1 MICLVFQ
8 GFMILH
14 SQSWIQSKRA
24 SLTTTNKKYDS
35 YFSKFKSWCRQF
47 NLEFL
52 PATASTVTTYLTSLI
67 QSGCS
72 VSVLNAVKW
81 YHDMH
86 LFDDRCSNKLVNIVL
101 EGGTRIWSK
110 PIKKKE
116 LITADIIHKLFN
128 FYKNNLDLYNSRSF
142 CMFLL
147 AYAGF
152 FRYKDFSN
160 IRMTNIAFYDTHI
173 EILVE
178 TSKTDIY
185 RQGNKVVIART
196 NTETCPVL
204 FLRRYCTLAGLNL
217 DSN

>member
-1 MICLVFQ
+1 MDTVKK
-8 GFMILH
+8 
-14 SQSWIQSKRA
+14 SKSDA
-24 SLTTTNKKYDS
+24 TNKKYDS
-35 YFSKFKSWCRQF
+35 CFSKFKSWCRQF
-47 NLEFL
+47 NLEYL
-52 PATASTVTTYLTSLI
+52 PAKASTVTIYLTSLI

-72 VSVLNAVKW
+72 VSVLNSNFYAVKW

-86 LFDDRCSNKLVNIVL
+86 LFNDRCSNKLVNIVL
-101 EGGTRIWSK
+101 EGGKRILSK

-116 LITADIIHKLFN
+116 PITADIIHKLFN
-128 FYKNNLDLYNSRSF
+128 FYKNNLAFIQQSFTLYVFTSL
-142 CMFLL
+142 CMIL
-147 AYAGF
+147 
-152 FRYKDFSN
+152 FRYKELSN

-217 DSN
+217 DSNEYIFRSLQYNK